1 MILAVHGQKEGQE
14 VNFEQAVEEQRQ
26 QGFICE
32 CKVLYLLWAGMALDN
47 LQRLRFN
54 SPWY

>member
-1 MILAVHGQKEGQE
+1 MGERKGGG
-14 VNFEQAVEEQRQ
+14 VNFEQAAEEQRQ

-32 CKVLYLLWAGMALDN
+32 CKMLLLLLWAGVALSG

-54 SPWY
+54 SLWY